1 MPKQEAPKRDLLE
14 GHPRYKKLT
23 DLNEGTFGVVMLALD
38 QATNER
44 VRSKHPDH
52 LPSGWQGAMNVT
64 VHAQVTRSPA
74 LVPVSSNLLCFAQ
87 VAIKFLER
95 GAGIGRGVLREV
107 LNHR

>member
-44 VRSKHPDH
+44 VRSKH
-52 LPSGWQGAMNVT
+52 LTSLAVRFAGCQNCQAARGACPSLHEPSFGANLLQPAMRRL
-64 VHAQVTRSPA
+64 QSSFWKEEPA
-74 LVPVSSNLLCFAQ
+74 L
-87 VAIKFLER
+87 
-95 GAGIGRGVLREV
+95 AGVFSGKC
-107 LNHR
+107 